1 MVRQIS
7 VLVTLL
13 LFYLPALNAVGHSQS
28 VGPTTQK
35 PTKTSRVVTVPP
47 VIVDTNSFDIPHLR
61 TRLTAAISSDFEVVK
76 DELKTR
82 SNESGGGTYWL
93 AHLKPK
99 RSGYFVL
106 TYRYNYNDSHYS
118 HVERDF
124 LLRIGPAGCRRGPPY
139 SGSYAR
145 FCVGDTV
152 IVPIVINTFTEHEFT
167 LTSKPYTSSDDDIFE
182 KERPLESDVK
192 QGDEITN
199 PASDMLRYVGRSSHR
214 MLHRNG
220 GYTLVG
226 SATFVAAQPGRFN
239 LVFGRAV
246 AGDNVAG
253 IPIIVVARGT
263 PVTLLASRQDVR
275 GYSRGDDGSEWV
287 SSSSGDAFM
296 SNVFILQPGDRVSF
310 EYFSAR
316 GSAEFERAG
325 GADEDKISLPV
336 ISKLP
341 FRLDLGYDFT
351 EWLADYL
358 PR

>member
-1 MVRQIS
+1 
-7 VLVTLL
+7 
-13 LFYLPALNAVGHSQS
+13 
-28 VGPTTQK
+28 
-35 PTKTSRVVTVPP
+35 
-47 VIVDTNSFDIPHLR
+47 
-61 TRLTAAISSDFEVVK
+61 
-76 DELKTR
+76 
-82 SNESGGGTYWL
+82 
-93 AHLKPK
+93 
-99 RSGYFVL
+99 
-106 TYRYNYNDSHYS
+106 
-118 HVERDF
+118 
-124 LLRIGPAGCRRGPPY
+124 
-139 SGSYAR
+139 
-145 FCVGDTV
+145 
-152 IVPIVINTFTEHEFT
+152 
-167 LTSKPYTSSDDDIFE
+167 
-182 KERPLESDVK
+182 
-192 QGDEITN
+192 
-199 PASDMLRYVGRSSHR
+199 

-226 SATFVAAQPGRFN
+226 SATFEAAQPGRFN

-275 GYSRGDDGSEWV
+275 GYSRGYDGREWV
-287 SSSSGDAFM
+287 SSSSGDSFM

>member
-1 MVRQIS
+1 MVRQI
-7 VLVTLL
+7 LILGTLL
-13 LFYLPALNAVGHSQS
+13 LFCLPALNVYATGHSQS
-28 VGPTTQK
+28 PAAEK

-47 VIVDTNSFDIPHLR
+47 VLLDTNLVDIPQLR
-61 TRLTAAISSDFEVVK
+61 TRFTAAMGSEFAVVK

-99 RSGYFVL
+99 HAGYFVL

-167 LTSKPYTSSDDDIFE
+167 LTSKPYKSSDDDIFE
-182 KERPLESDVK
+182 KERPVDSDVK
-192 QGDEITN
+192 QGDDIIN
-199 PASDMLRYVGRSSHR
+199 PASDILRYVGRSSHR
-214 MLHRNG
+214 NLHRNG
-220 GYTLVG
+220 GYTLVV
-226 SATFVAAQPGRFN
+226 SATFEAAQPGRFN
-239 LVFGRAV
+239 LVFGRAT
-246 AGDNVAG
+246 AGDDAAG
-253 IPIIVVARGT
+253 TSIIVVARGA
-263 PVTLLASRQDVR
+263 PVTLLASGQDVR
-275 GYSRGDDGSEWV
+275 GYSRGYDGREWV

-310 EYFSAR
+310 EYSSAR
-316 GSAEFERAG
+316 RSAEYERTG
-325 GADEDKISLPV
+325 GVDEDKISPPE

-341 FRLDLGYDFT
+341 FRLNLRYDFT

-358 PR
+358 PK